1 MTNLGEKLRKLR
13 QEKKLSLDDMAD
25 ATKSSKSYL
34 WELEKGTKNPSA
46 EKLAELAKFF
56 GVTLDYLMDKEEA
69 RPIDTAQK
77 IFNRVNRLSTEDQ
90 EKIDQFIELM
100 FTEKK

>member
-1 MTNLGEKLRKLR
+1 MTGFGEKLRKLR
-13 QEKKLSLDDMAD
+13 QDKKMSLDEMAE

-56 GVTLDYLMDKEEA
+56 GVTLDYLMDKEDN
-69 RPIDTAQK
+69 RPIDTAQT
-77 IFNRVNRLSTEDQ
+77 IFYRVKNLPLEDQ
-90 EKIDQFIELM
+90 KKIDQFITIM
-100 FTEKK
+100 FSEKK